1 MTSKDLVLVYIAYY
15 IKNAIYLELNINV
28 KSWPK
33 KTIFPNSIIESA
45 QQHILT
51 NTSIH
56 TYAHTK
62 ICSLFLF
69 STKRN

>member
-56 TYAHTK
+56 V
-62 ICSLFLF
+62 
-69 STKRN
+69 

>member
-33 KTIFPNSIIESA
+33 KNNFPQLYHWICPA
-45 QQHILT
+45 
-51 NTSIH
+51 
-56 TYAHTK
+56 AH
-62 ICSLFLF
+62 FD
-69 STKRN
+69 